1 MSSTDPHL
9 LDPNVLREAEPKEVT
24 IYYRIHLNNDRS
36 KLSRRRTRSPIHH
49 LRARC
54 PCTHAAA
61 PPPDPG
67 LHVLFVFRGRISI
80 NLRSSAGRSVCPLLN
95 RIVYV
100 HLLSTTANSAHD
112 AAARLNY
119 RIAIIGNF
127 NWPPRYSSFCRD
139 FVSLGL
145 TLST

>member
-1 MSSTDPHL
+1 MFSRD
-9 LDPNVLREAEPKEVT
+9 AEPKEVT
-24 IYYRIHLNNDRS
+24 IYYRIHLNNDQS

-61 PPPDPG
+61 PPRPRPPHHR

-80 NLRSSAGRSVCPLLN
+80 NLRSSAGRSICPLLN

-100 HLLSTTANSAHD
+100 HLLSATARMTPPPGLITVSPLLVILIGLRGIRRFAAVFFRSA
-112 AAARLNY
+112 LLS
-119 RIAIIGNF
+119 
-127 NWPPRYSSFCRD
+127 PRD
-139 FVSLGL
+139 EN
-145 TLST
+145 